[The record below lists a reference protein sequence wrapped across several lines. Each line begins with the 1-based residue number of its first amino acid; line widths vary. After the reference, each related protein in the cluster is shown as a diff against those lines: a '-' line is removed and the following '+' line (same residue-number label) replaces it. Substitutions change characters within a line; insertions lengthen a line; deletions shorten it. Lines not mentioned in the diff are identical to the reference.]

1 MNWKKLGQICWAVCT
16 AATWVLTF
24 PVAVE
29 EGTETWIRWFE
40 KANLP
45 QPVDAVNI
53 LYQQFGPAALVLP
66 ITATLWWW
74 FYWYPPQW
82 FRQWRASRGRAA
94 VLARTPQTDGETFRA
109 LADAMQKCLNK
120 LNAMA
125 DEAISEP
132 FAIPSN
138 WFTTRS
144 EIIALDVVLKRL
156 GVPRFPVPAGNDFLL
171 EQALSWQVYLAQ
183 VTPLAREGLLEDARA
198 LVLERVNDGGNRP

>member
-1 MNWKKLGQICWAVCT
+1 MDWKTTAQTCSAVST
-16 AATWVLTF
+16 AGMWLLAF

-29 EGTETWIRWFE
+29 EGTETWNRWFE

-45 QPVDAVNI
+45 QPVDAMNI
-53 LYQQFGPAALVLP
+53 LYQQFGSATLVLP

-74 FYWYPPQW
+74 FYWSPPQW
-82 FRQWRASRGRAA
+82 FRQWRASRGKAT
-94 VLARTPQTDGETFRA
+94 VLARTSQTDGERFRA
-109 LADAMQKCLNK
+109 PADAMQVCLDR

-125 DEAISEP
+125 DEAVSEP
-132 FAIPSN
+132 FAVPSN

-144 EIIALDVVLKRL
+144 EIIALDVVLQRL

-198 LVLERVNDGGNRP
+198 LVPQSVNDEGDRP